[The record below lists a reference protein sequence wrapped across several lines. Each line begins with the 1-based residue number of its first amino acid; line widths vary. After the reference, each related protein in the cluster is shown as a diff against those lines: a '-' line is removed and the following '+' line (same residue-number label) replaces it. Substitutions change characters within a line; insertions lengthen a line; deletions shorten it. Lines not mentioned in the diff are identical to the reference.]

1 MEKPYICSVSP
12 KKANQNEYN
21 MPDDPSTP
29 NDADIVRRI
38 VEGDVNAFESLL
50 TRYKDHVLRI
60 VKRHMPYQ
68 EVEETAQEVF
78 IRAYQSLPKYK
89 GKGGFK
95 QWLSAIA
102 VRSCYDYWRKVYR
115 SREVP
120 MSSLTERHQDWLEE
134 VMSDQSNQSFHEKS
148 SQQEAI
154 EILDWALGK
163 LSAEDRIVMELVY
176 LEGLSGKEAA
186 RLLGWS
192 VANVKIR
199 SLRSRRK
206 LEKLLLGQRKT

>member
-1 MEKPYICSVSP
+1 
-12 KKANQNEYN
+12 
-21 MPDDPSTP
+21 MPDDSPTP

-38 VEGDVNAFESLL
+38 VEGDVNAFEYLL

-89 GKGGFK
+89 AKGSFK
-95 QWLSAIA
+95 QWLSTIA
-102 VRSCYDYWRKVYR
+102 VSSCYDYWRKAYR

-134 VMSDQSNQSFHEKS
+134 VMSDESNQSFHEKS

-163 LSAEDRIVMELVY
+163 LSAKDRMVMELVY

-186 RLLGWS
+186 DLLGWS
-192 VANVKIR
+192 VGNVKIR
-199 SLRSRRK
+199 SFRSRKK
-206 LEKLLLGQRKT
+206 LEKLLMGRREE

>member
-1 MEKPYICSVSP
+1 MSDDSP
-12 KKANQNEYN
+12 
-21 MPDDPSTP
+21 TP

-38 VEGDVNAFESLL
+38 VEGDVNAFEGLL

-68 EVEETAQEVF
+68 ETEETAQEVF

-89 GKGGFK
+89 AKGGFK

-102 VRSCYDYWRKVYR
+102 VRTCYDYWRKAYR

-134 VMSDQSNQSFHEKS
+134 VMSGESNQSFYEKS

-163 LSAEDRIVMELVY
+163 LSAEDRMVMELVY

-192 VANVKIR
+192 VGNVKIR
-199 SLRSRRK
+199 SFRSRKK
-206 LEKLLLGQRKT
+206 LEKLLIKHRED

>member
-1 MEKPYICSVSP
+1 
-12 KKANQNEYN
+12 
-21 MPDDPSTP
+21 MPDDSPTP

-38 VEGDVNAFESLL
+38 VEGDVNAFEFLL

-68 EVEETAQEVF
+68 EVEETTQEVF

-89 GKGGFK
+89 AKGGFK

-120 MSSLTERHQDWLEE
+120 MSSLTERHQEWLEE
-134 VMSDQSNQSFHEKS
+134 VMSDQSNQSFHEKR

-163 LSAEDRIVMELVY
+163 LSAEDRMIMELVY

-186 RLLGWS
+186 NLLGWS

-199 SLRSRRK
+199 SFRSRKK
-206 LEKLLLGQRKT
+206 LEKLLIKHGED

>member
-1 MEKPYICSVSP
+1 
-12 KKANQNEYN
+12 
-21 MPDDPSTP
+21 MPDDSTTP

-38 VEGDVNAFESLL
+38 VEGDVNAFEYLL
-50 TRYKDHVLRI
+50 TKYQDHVLRI

-68 EVEETAQEVF
+68 EVEETAQDVF
-78 IRAYQSLPKYK
+78 IRAYKSLPKYK
-89 GKGGFK
+89 AKGNFK

-102 VRSCYDYWRKVYR
+102 VRSCYDYWRKAYR

-120 MSSLTERHQDWLEE
+120 MSSLTKRHQDWLEE
-134 VMSDQSNQSFHEKS
+134 VMSGQSNQSFHQKS

-163 LSAEDRIVMELVY
+163 LSAEDRMVMELVY

-186 RLLGWS
+186 DHLGWS
-192 VANVKIR
+192 IANVKIR
-199 SLRSRRK
+199 SFRSRKK
-206 LEKLLLGQRKT
+206 LEKLLIGRKKA